1 MVEAF
6 VTIILVMIGLG
17 TNGYIGISPEGL
29 KEAGI
34 ASGPQP
40 KCREYTP
47 AEFQA
52 LGNKA
57 KGKAAT
63 YSMDGE
69 FICERTIFAYGE
81 RDSFYDF
88 VTTVAPGRIAKA
100 ARNFAQLQKTIPEM
114 KTDWSV
120 RVVSEDEPVRIF
132 VADLVRSEFSG
143 FAVSG
148 SITNQ
153 YADVDSEAVIEIEV
167 VRVQD
172 QDLLLKPIA
181 LLQNGERKRR
191 WNL

>member
-6 VTIILVMIGLG
+6 VAVILVMIGLG
-17 TNGYIGISPEGL
+17 TTGYIGISPEGL

-34 ASGPQP
+34 LSGPQP

-88 VTTVAPGRIAKA
+88 VANVAPGRIAKA
-100 ARNFAQLQKTIPEM
+100 ARSFAQLQKTNPDM
-114 KTDWSV
+114 TASWAV

-143 FAVSG
+143 FASSG
-148 SITNQ
+148 TITNQ
-153 YADVDSEAVIEIEV
+153 YADVNSKAVIEIEV

-172 QDLLLKPIA
+172 EDLLLKPVA
-181 LLQNGERKRR
+181 LLQSGERKRR

>member
-1 MVEAF
+1 MVEAL
-6 VTIILVMIGLG
+6 VAVILVMIGLG

-29 KEAGI
+29 KEAGL

-40 KCREYTP
+40 RCREYTP
-47 AEFQA
+47 SEFQA
-52 LGNKA
+52 LGNKP

-88 VTTVAPGRIAKA
+88 VASVAPARIVKA
-100 ARNFAQLQKTIPEM
+100 ARSFALLQKTN
-114 KTDWSV
+114 TDMAADWAI
-120 RVVSEDEPVRIF
+120 RVISEDEPVRIF

-143 FAVSG
+143 HAATG

-153 YADVDSEAVIEIEV
+153 YADINSRAVIEIEV

-172 QDLLLKPIA
+172 QDLLLKPVA
-181 LLQNGERKRR
+181 LLQSGERKRR